1 MAVKVLMV
9 LTNHDQLG
17 NTGRKTGWYLPEV
30 AHPYHIF
37 KKNEYEIVTC
47 SPKGGVA
54 PMVSFY
60 CFEKQPSGVILENRL
75 SWNRLQISFI
85 ILSVFKQINQL
96 LFPLKSSDNHRF
108 SDDLRGNRGQLI
120 HLKSFNIRSKSWR
133 RPFNPFVPKQYMRL
147 SHH

>member
-1 MAVKVLMV
+1 MTVKILMV

-17 NTGRKTGWYLPEV
+17 NTGKKTGWYLPEV

-37 KKNEYEIVTC
+37 KKNGYEIVTC

-60 CFEKQPSGVILENRL
+60 CFEKQPSGLILENRL
-75 SWNRLQISFI
+75 YWNRLQILLL

-96 LFPLKSSDNHRF
+96 LIPLKPSDIHSF
-108 SDDLRGNRGQLI
+108 LI
-120 HLKSFNIRSKSWR
+120 ISGEMKLINSFKFI
-133 RPFNPFVPKQYMRL
+133 
-147 SHH
+147 